1 MATVRMTQELRQY
14 IKRKAEWAFDLAT
27 PKVVPSKEVCTR
39 LVAAI
44 NAAPMMT
51 KLKEVESIVKSVT
64 GKDVTFFGLQNIN
77 IGAETESSV
86 TVDYR
91 NRQPDGT
98 SVGRRTFVD
107 FDPAIVLTSVKDRYS
122 LSACHVSTAF
132 FTDDER
138 AFFDAELSRIEQLNL
153 DRDAKRRT
161 YMETIIK
168 LVEGCNTY
176 KQLLEA
182 WPQVTAF
189 TPQDVLDKH
198 NAKPEKRSRAQTLRE
213 DLELDTA
220 QLNGVAVKAKLTG
233 QL

>member
-1 MATVRMTQELRQY
+1 MATVRMTQELRNH
-14 IKRKAEWAFDLAT
+14 IKRQAERAFDLAT
-27 PKVVPSKEVCTR
+27 PKVEPSKEVCTR

-44 NAAPMMT
+44 NAAPMLT
-51 KLKEVESIVKSVT
+51 KLKEVESIVKSVQ
-64 GKDVTFFGLQNIN
+64 GSTFFGLQNIK
-77 IGAETESSV
+77 IAAETESSLKV
-86 TVDYR
+86 QYTR
-91 NRQPDGT
+91 TQPDGT
-98 SVGRRTFVD
+98 RLGSVTYVN
-107 FDPAIVLTSVKDRYS
+107 FDPAVVFTSVQDRWGHGTTS
-122 LSACHVSTAF
+122 VSTSF

-138 AFFDAELSRIEQLNL
+138 AFFDAELSRIEQLNS
-153 DRDAKRRT
+153 DRSHKRDT
-161 YMETIIK
+161 YNETIRK
-168 LVEGCNTY
+168 LVGGCNTY

-198 NAKPEKRSRAQTLRE
+198 HAKPEKRSRAQTLRE